1 MSKPKHLPNA
11 RHRVLILDD
20 HPMTRRGLA
29 QLIQHEPDLTVCGEA
44 PAANQ
49 ALAAIPSLKPDLV
62 LADITMP
69 GKSGLEFIKDMKAQ
83 HPEVPVLVISMHDE
97 KVYAERVLWSGGRG
111 YVMKSEGGERVL
123 EAIRHVLQ
131 GEIYVSRSVA
141 ATLLGS
147 ITQGR
152 VESDKRALRMLTDRE
167 FEVFQLIGQGLPTKE
182 ISRRLNLS
190 IKTVGTHRVHI
201 KEKLHLKSAAELIK
215 HAVYWNTTPGVA

>member
-1 MSKPKHLPNA
+1 MSKSKSSIKA
-11 RHRVLILDD
+11 RRRVLILDD

-29 QLIQHEPDLTVCGEA
+29 QLIEHEPDLTVCGEA
-44 PAANQ
+44 AAANQ
-49 ALAAIPSLKPDLV
+49 ALAAIPLLKPDLV

-69 GKSGLEFIKDMKAQ
+69 GKSGLEFIKDMKVQ
-83 HPEVPVLVISMHDE
+83 HPAVPVLVISMHDE
-97 KVYAERVLWSGGRG
+97 KVYAERVLRSGGRG

-123 EAIRHVLQ
+123 DGIRHVLQ

-141 ATLLGS
+141 ATLLGAMS
-147 ITQGR
+147 QGGM
-152 VESDKRALRMLTDRE
+152 ESGKRALRMLTDRE

-201 KEKLHLKSAAELIK
+201 KEKLHLKSGAELIK
-215 HAVYWNTTPGVA
+215 HAVYWNTTPETA